1 MQGRIHEDGMSEGKI
16 LIVDDDASVRQV
28 TAAMLERLNYTTV
41 AVDSGVAA
49 LEVCARECGA
59 QEGHAE
65 RGFDFVLLDL
75 AMPDMSGV
83 ELLAVLRVKYPRLAV
98 VVMTGYADIGSALQ
112 IETDTE
118 TRLLAK
124 PFTVAELQAALTT
137 TRKIA

>member
-1 MQGRIHEDGMSEGKI
+1 MSEGKM
-16 LIVDDDASVRQV
+16 LIVGDDAAVRLV
-28 TAAMLERLNYTTV
+28 TAAMLERLNYTAV
-41 AVDSGVAA
+41 AVDRGAAA
-49 LEVCARECGA
+49 LEVFEQERDA
-59 QEGHAE
+59 QERDAQGS
-65 RGFDFVLLDL
+65 GTQGSFDVVLLDL

-98 VVMTGYADIGSALQ
+98 VVMTGCVDIGSALQ
-112 IETDTE
+112 VKTDTE

>member
-1 MQGRIHEDGMSEGKI
+1 MSEGKI
-16 LIVDDDASVRQV
+16 LIVDDDASVRLV
-28 TAAMLERLNYTTV
+28 TAAMLERLNYTAV
-41 AVDSGVAA
+41 AVDSGAAA
-49 LEVCARECGA
+49 LEMCARERSAQKGGA
-59 QEGHAE
+59 QEGQGQG
-65 RGFDFVLLDL
+65 GFDLVLLDL

-83 ELLAVLRVKYPRLAV
+83 ELLAVLRVKYPRLAI

-112 IETDTE
+112 IKTDTE

>member
-1 MQGRIHEDGMSEGKI
+1 MSEGKI
-16 LIVDDDASVRQV
+16 LIVDDDALVRLV
-28 TAAMLERLNYTTV
+28 TAAMLERLNYTAV
-41 AVDSGVAA
+41 AVDSGAAA
-49 LEVCARECGA
+49 LEVCAQERDA
-59 QEGHAE
+59 QERDAQRGGAE
-65 RGFDFVLLDL
+65 GSFDVVLLDL

-98 VVMTGYADIGSALQ
+98 VVMTGYADIGPALQ
-112 IETDTE
+112 IKTDTE